1 MRIQIWQM
9 DVMLEKLFG
18 QPRSVEAFKQ
28 IIDKCFKSSNA
39 TPPCPQRSRTTPL
52 YRQLPVNYGDYSL
65 ATEKSDSFLAQMNTC
80 RDRKWWEPQALLS
93 DTETL
98 YDDDNSM
105 DCQDRG
111 EPPERS
117 LSIREIRQRMN
128 SAQITANNLDTRLEF
143 EPGLKF
149 LDGIRG
155 GWKDLE
161 MFID

>member
-18 QPRSVEAFKQ
+18 HPRSVEAFKQ
-28 IIDKCFKSSNA
+28 IIDKCFKSSDA
-39 TPPCPQRSRTTPL
+39 TSPCSQRSRTTPL
-52 YRQLPVNYGDYSL
+52 YQQLPVNYGDYSL
-65 ATEKSDSFLAQMNTC
+65 SIEKPDSLSAQMNTC
-80 RDRKWWEPQALLS
+80 RDQKWWEPQALLS

-98 YDDDNSM
+98 YDDDGV
-105 DCQDRG
+105 DCQNMI
-111 EPPERS
+111 EPPKRS

-128 SAQITANNLDTRLEF
+128 SAQIIANDLDGRVEF